1 MFPGCGD
8 HGPLAALYG
17 TAGFRTSGGWDEQR
31 GWSGRKSLRLQHLV
45 CYDAIMRSSRFLPVA
60 ILTVVISALA
70 GGFFGSSRMA
80 TDDEIDQQYRVFTS
94 ALAAIERDYV
104 EDVPS
109 DRLVYAAIDGMLHT
123 LDPHSNFFDPK
134 SYAQMRERQEGRY
147 YGLGITIQVLDG
159 DITVMSIFEGSP
171 AYRKGLRRLD
181 VIARIAGADAKGWTS
196 DEAVR
201 KLKGPKGT
209 SVNISIRRRGYE
221 GLIDMDVVRDEVN
234 ITTVRGTF
242 MLDGNTGYVKLA
254 EFSATSDRELG
265 DALEALMGKGMK
277 RLVLDLRDNPG
288 GALEQAI
295 KISNRFLPRGDL
307 IVYTRGRV
315 PNSDQDYRATEQSDY
330 THLPMVTLVNR
341 NSASASEIVSGALQ
355 DHDRSLVVGE
365 TTFGKALVQSVYRI
379 AEGAGVAVT
388 TGRYYTPSGRL
399 IQRPW
404 DGTFDEY
411 LTYTLR
417 DQTGSRQHQSAE
429 LKYTDAGRKV
439 YGGGGIEPDK
449 FIVGSIEGFNPT
461 RFGRQLYARQSFA
474 GFADQFTAE
483 GDTRMSAAN
492 QAKKKIARGFTLTDA
507 MLNDFTA
514 MLTTQKVK
522 IDADGFAKD
531 EVFIRAMIHFEIDA
545 ALFGIDEARRNLIA
559 HDPQARFA
567 VSLFPE
573 AEQLIAMARPA
584 RGQGR

>member
-1 MFPGCGD
+1 
-8 HGPLAALYG
+8 
-17 TAGFRTSGGWDEQR
+17 
-31 GWSGRKSLRLQHLV
+31 
-45 CYDAIMRSSRFLPVA
+45 MRNSRFFPVA

-70 GGFFGSSRMA
+70 GGFFGSALMA
-80 TDDEIDQQYRVFTS
+80 TEDEIDQQYRVFTS
-94 ALAAIERDYV
+94 ALAAIQREYV
-104 EDVPS
+104 DEVPS
-109 DRLVYAAIDGMLHT
+109 DRLVYGAIDGMLHT
-123 LDPHSNFFDPK
+123 LDPHSSFFDPK
-134 SYAQMRERQEGRY
+134 AYAQMRERQEGRY
-147 YGLGITIQVLDG
+147 YGLGITILPVDG

-171 AYRKGLRRLD
+171 AFKKGLRRGD
-181 VIARIAGADAKGWTS
+181 VIARIEGADAKGITS

-209 SVNISIRRRGYE
+209 TVNISIRRHGYD
-221 GLIDMDVVRDEVN
+221 GLIDMAVVRDEVN

-242 MLDGNTGYVKLA
+242 MLDKETGYVKLT
-254 EFSATSDRELG
+254 EFSETSDRELG
-265 DALEALMGKGMK
+265 GALEALSKQGMK
-277 RLVLDLRDNPG
+277 RLVFDLRDNPG
-288 GALEQAI
+288 GALDQAI
-295 KISNRFLPRGDL
+295 LIANRFLPRGDL

-315 PNSDQDYRATEQSDY
+315 PNADQDYRATEQSAY

-379 AEGAGVAVT
+379 SEGAGVAVT

-417 DQTGSRQHQSAE
+417 DQTGARPHQSAE

-439 YGGGGIEPDK
+439 YGGGGIEPDD
-449 FIVGSIEGFNPT
+449 FILGSVEGFHPT
-461 RFGRQLYARQSFA
+461 RFGRQLFARQAFA
-474 GFADQFTAE
+474 SFADQFTAE

-492 QAKKKIARGFTLTDA
+492 QTRKKISRGFVVTDA
-507 MLNDFTA
+507 MLNDFKA
-514 MLTTQKVK
+514 MLATQKVT
-522 IDADGFAKD
+522 IDEDAMAKD
-531 EVFIRAMIHFEIDA
+531 DAFVRSMIHFEIDS

-559 HDPQARFA
+559 HDPQAQFA
-567 VSLFPE
+567 ISHFDE
-573 AEQLIAMARPA
+573 ARQLTELARTHA
-584 RGQGR
+584 AKGGVQ